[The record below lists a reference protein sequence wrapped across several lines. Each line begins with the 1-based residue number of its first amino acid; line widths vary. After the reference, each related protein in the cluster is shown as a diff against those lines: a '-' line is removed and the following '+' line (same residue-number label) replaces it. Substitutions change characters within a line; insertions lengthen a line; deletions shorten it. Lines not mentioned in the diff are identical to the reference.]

1 MVQEVMGVGGGQ
13 PKVQV
18 AAEVAE
24 SAQPPRLFLVELAA
38 PRCTLE
44 THPQPVVVLVV
55 GTVWRDP
62 MPQHKRLWEVV
73 AEAGAARQSA
83 GAAEPVVTE
92 VTTVP
97 VVVVAAVASTVP
109 APALVVL
116 GDLASSSSLVSRRK
130 WL

>member
-1 MVQEVMGVGGGQ
+1 MGGGQ

-24 SAQPPRLFLVELAA
+24 STQPPRLFLVELAA

-44 THPQPVVVLVV
+44 THPQPVAVLVV

-62 MPQHKRLWEVV
+62 MPQHKRLWEVA
-73 AEAGAARQSA
+73 AEAGAARQPPA
-83 GAAEPVVTE
+83 QVELAVPV

-97 VVVVAAVASTVP
+97 VVEVAAVAPTVP
-109 APALVVL
+109 TPAQVVPE
-116 GDLASSSSLVSRRK
+116 DLASSSSLVSRRK